1 MALSSDGG
9 TEWVPIVSEIEDT
22 CYHLDTADLD
32 NGTDYIAKIIAT
44 DGINTGEDVSDTAFC
59 IGRPEAPTFAEEII
73 FTGSPAKSMV
83 NLSWSAISEENVM
96 GYNILRRQGKKN
108 DYARINKNIIPAKGS
123 IQTTVSYEYADEDVK
138 SGWLYDY
145 LLIEVETDGKTK
157 HHGPVSIVPRWF
169 YGALNK

>member
-1 MALSSDGG
+1 MYNFNYSSN
-9 TEWVPIVSEIEDT
+9 
-22 CYHLDTADLD
+22 LD
-32 NGTDYIAKIIAT
+32 NGIVTFKIS
-44 DGINTGEDVSDTAFC
+44 G
-59 IGRPEAPTFAEEII
+59 
-73 FTGSPAKSMV
+73 FT
-83 NLSWSAISEENVM
+83 L
-96 GYNILRRQGKKN
+96 Y
-108 DYARINKNIIPAKGS
+108 KNIIPAKGS